1 MPRICLY
8 RKYLL
13 AVSWP
18 MAEARAALDISANAV
33 PAGNRLLI
41 LEADPQFAAQVADLA
56 RSMQIEP
63 LIAVNLTEFER
74 QYLAFQPSMLSLDVV
89 LGRED
94 VFATIEFLGN
104 RRATEPIFLVS
115 GYDHRLV
122 DAVAAAATCSARHVR
137 QMGAGWRPTSS
148 ANAWRYGSCGRCL
161 AATGRRPKLWMATA
175 PRCGCC
181 CDWPTR
187 ASLSDAPHKTRLRQS
202 ARMGKRLETTAA
214 PQTSWS
220 RTLTSCRR
228 HNRGTPTVWRKQ
240 RAGA

>member
-41 LEADPQFAAQVADLA
+41 LEADPQFADQVADLA

-122 DAVAAAATCSARHVR
+122 DAVAAAAMEYGLLVAERIPKGSDTLRRLGR
-137 QMGAGWRPTSS
+137 QFKA
-148 ANAWRYGSCGRCL
+148 Y
-161 AATGRRPKLWMATA
+161 
-175 PRCGCC
+175 
-181 CDWPTR
+181 
-187 ASLSDAPHKTRLRQS
+187 SLDN
-202 ARMGKRLETTAA
+202 E
-214 PQTSWS
+214 
-220 RTLTSCRR
+220 
-228 HNRGTPTVWRKQ
+228 
-240 RAGA
+240 